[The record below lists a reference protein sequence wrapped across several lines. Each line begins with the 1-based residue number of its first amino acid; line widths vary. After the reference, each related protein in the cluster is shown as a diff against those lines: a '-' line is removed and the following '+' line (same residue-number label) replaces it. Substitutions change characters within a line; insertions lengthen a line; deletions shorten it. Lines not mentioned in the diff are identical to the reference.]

1 MTTRKRRKA
10 TPRVQCRRVP
20 WADPYPEI
28 FRLGTAAG
36 LTPPSNVLIRSGSR
50 TISFVADFTNGDG
63 MPVRATV
70 RIDRSTLAVLDENMA
85 ARFVMKAKA
94 A

>member
-1 MTTRKRRKA
+1 MTSRKRRKA
-10 TPRVQCRRVP
+10 TPRVQCRRVR

-28 FRLGTAAG
+28 FRLGMAAG
-36 LTPPSNVLIRSGSR
+36 LTPPSDVLIRSGSR
-50 TISFVADFTNGDG
+50 TISFVADFTNADG

-70 RIDRSTLAVLDENMA
+70 RIDRSTLDVLDENMA

-94 A
+94 V